1 MTIDLVDSLFG
12 QIPSAARARRICESK
27 RNTCVMQLSSPHLVL
42 QNCYVIERTCIFSNI
57 YCM

>member
-57 YCM
+57 